1 MNTTSSIRAPR
12 SSLSVG
18 VKSGCEEEIAR
29 RESPLLKLLLIEKHD
44 SQIWYWRKESNLHHA
59 LIWGLRLIR
68 PLHYHCATPAWRF
81 GVKDEGGRMKPAV
94 ASASFH
100 PSSLILHPL
109 VWSGRRDSNSRSEF
123 GRLTCFQL
131 HHFRVLEPPIGLEPT
146 PNSFEANRSSIKLR
160 GRRRNFELRISEFG
174 FAICLRG
181 RPNPQFAIRNPKFVI
196 GASYRI
202 RTGVSAKATPCLEPT
217 GPTMQK
223 NVELRISEF
232 GFENPQLRGAQNP
245 QFAIRNPK
253 FVLVGEDRIELS
265 P

>member
-12 SSLSVG
+12 SSLSFG

-131 HHFRVLEPPIGLEPT
+131 HHFRVVIANCRFPIGVVSLQ
-146 PNSFEANRSSIKLR
+146 R
-160 GRRRNFELRISEFG
+160 
-174 FAICLRG
+174 
-181 RPNPQFAIRNPKFVI
+181 
-196 GASYRI
+196 
-202 RTGVSAKATPCLEPT
+202 VSAET
-217 GPTMQK
+217 GT
-223 NVELRISEF
+223 
-232 GFENPQLRGAQNP
+232 
-245 QFAIRNPK
+245 
-253 FVLVGEDRIELS
+253 D
-265 P
+265 

>member
-12 SSLSVG
+12 SSLSFG

-123 GRLTCFQL
+123 GRLVCFQL
-131 HHFRVLEPPIGLEPT
+131 HHFRKGFRI
-146 PNSFEANRSSIKLR
+146 ANF
-160 GRRRNFELRISEFG
+160 GLRICKRACTNPV
-174 FAICLRG
+174 AIEVNCREAK
-181 RPNPQFAIRNPKFVI
+181 PNPQFAIRNPKFV
-196 GASYRI
+196 YW
-202 RTGVSAKATPCLEPT
+202 
-217 GPTMQK
+217 
-223 NVELRISEF
+223 
-232 GFENPQLRGAQNP
+232 NPR
-245 QFAIRNPK
+245 
-253 FVLVGEDRIELS
+253 
-265 P
+265 

>member
-12 SSLSVG
+12 SSLSFG

-109 VWSGRRDSNSRSEF
+109 VWSGRRDSNSRFEF
-123 GRLTCFQL
+123 GRLAGFQL
-131 HHFRVLEPPIGLEPT
+131 PT
-146 PNSFEANRSSIKLR
+146 L
-160 GRRRNFELRISEFG
+160 
-174 FAICLRG
+174 
-181 RPNPQFAIRNPKFVI
+181 PQFGTP
-196 GASYRI
+196 G
-202 RTGVSAKATPCLEPT
+202 RTRTCNLDVRSVAL
-217 GPTMQK
+217 
-223 NVELRISEF
+223 F
-232 GFENPQLRGAQNP
+232 QLRYRSTRLLNS
-245 QFAIRNPK
+245 
-253 FVLVGEDRIELS
+253 DC
-265 P
+265 

>member
-12 SSLSVG
+12 SSLSFG

-81 GVKDEGGRMKPAV
+81 GVKGEGGRMKPAV

-131 HHFRVLEPPIGLEPT
+131 HHFRVVIADCQLPISDWR
-146 PNSFEANRSSIKLR
+146 SFFAESLCRNRNRLNWEQRTNRQS
-160 GRRRNFELRISEFG
+160 
-174 FAICLRG
+174 AI
-181 RPNPQFAIRNPKFVI
+181 
-196 GASYRI
+196 
-202 RTGVSAKATPCLEPT
+202 
-217 GPTMQK
+217 
-223 NVELRISEF
+223 
-232 GFENPQLRGAQNP
+232 
-245 QFAIRNPK
+245 
-253 FVLVGEDRIELS
+253 
-265 P
+265 